1 MIRLIDK
8 TLTVLDTTLCRTE
21 VLKEFCEL
29 LHKMGID
36 TVEMDLSTA
45 ERLNSA
51 FAEEFT
57 LVRVENKK
65 EDIRCY
71 SRLSCHNSGLDV
83 IPRVINEIQVN
94 DIGELGLLEHTEACG
109 NIRIAGLCDLMLH
122 DFQSAFR
129 EIRRHLHIAS
139 ELCPTNDCGCAGA
152 ILAEWLMEGG
162 SGVGTF
168 MGVGG
173 FAPLEEVIMALHI
186 AKQYRKD
193 LDLSMMPRLCQLFT
207 EISGIHV
214 PPHKPIVGHAV
225 FEVESGIHVD
235 GILKNA
241 ANYEPFAPEAVG
253 TKRRFVIGKHS
264 GLASLKCCMN
274 DLGYELEAEAFPLL
288 LEEVRSEAV
297 SISRALKDEE
307 VLALVEKVRFKHET
321 KSNSHGYHA
330 S

>member
-1 MIRLIDK
+1 
-8 TLTVLDTTLCRTE
+8 
-21 VLKEFCEL
+21 
-29 LHKMGID
+29 
-36 TVEMDLSTA
+36 MD
-45 ERLNSA
+45 
-51 FAEEFT
+51 
-57 LVRVENKK
+57 
-65 EDIRCY
+65 
-71 SRLSCHNSGLDV
+71 
-83 IPRVINEIQVN
+83 
-94 DIGELGLLEHTEACG
+94 
-109 NIRIAGLCDLMLH
+109 
-122 DFQSAFR
+122 
-129 EIRRHLHIAS
+129 
-139 ELCPTNDCGCAGA
+139 
-152 ILAEWLMEGG
+152 GG